1 MDHSN
6 NEAHPTGRAKVLSSK
21 LVHTLTSAQF
31 PEMLLTFPSRLVFYD
46 FNLRPSSPQFQIE
59 SLYKK
64 CHANIRADPTSGK
77 KTEKK
82 VTKKRWNKAKQTLQQ
97 RKDYVSKRKSDYL
110 AKLAAESEA

>member
-1 MDHSN
+1 
-6 NEAHPTGRAKVLSSK
+6 
-21 LVHTLTSAQF
+21 
-31 PEMLLTFPSRLVFYD
+31 MLLTFTTRHHQINTFTYR
-46 FNLRPSSPQFQIE
+46 RPFHPFQIE

-64 CHANIRADPTSGK
+64 CHANIRADPTQGK
-77 KTEKK
+77 KSEKK

>member
-1 MDHSN
+1 
-6 NEAHPTGRAKVLSSK
+6 
-21 LVHTLTSAQF
+21 
-31 PEMLLTFPSRLVFYD
+31 MLLTFPSRREFKLILIVI
-46 FNLRPSSPQFQIE
+46 LLPLQIE

-64 CHANIRADPTSGK
+64 CHANIRADPTPGK
-77 KTEKK
+77 KSEKK